1 MKIKY
6 IVRVTTTTID
16 GTHTTRWI
24 NCGTDLDAAR
34 RVEARERGRK
44 LRICDSSREVRR
56 LTVAA

>member
-6 IVRVTTTTID
+6 IIRVTLTTID

-24 NCGTDLDAAR
+24 DCGTDLDAAR

-44 LRICDSSREVRR
+44 LRICDTSREVRR

>member
-6 IVRVTTTTID
+6 IVRVTITAID

-24 NCGTDLDAAR
+24 DCGTDLEAAR
-34 RVEARERGRK
+34 RVEAQERGRK
-44 LRICDSSREVRR
+44 LRICDVRKDVRR